1 MKTKAILISLIG
13 VLAITT
19 TVFQACKKTEENTN
33 QPPTCKITSP
43 LNGQEITK
51 GESVTISV
59 EANDSDGTITEVRFS
74 IDGVGK
80 GSDSS
85 YPYNY
90 NWNTDNED
98 IGNHTLKA
106 TSVDNGG
113 TVTTDEID
121 IFMTEGGSTGTF
133 TDPRDDQT
141 YTTIDIGS
149 QTWFAENLNYNT
161 GDGNNNS
168 WCFGGWPECCDIYG
182 RLYTWEAARSACPE
196 GWHLPSDD
204 EWTTL
209 IDFLGGEDVAGGK
222 LKSETGWFLNGN
234 GTNSVLFTALPGG
247 WRSDDPPWN
256 TFAEKGR
263 KGFWWSATD
272 TTVYSATRA
281 WYRGMYYGNGIVGR
295 NDGNKEFGF
304 SVRCVKD

>member
-19 TVFQACKKTEENTN
+19 TVFQACKKTEENIN
-33 QPPTCKITSP
+33 QPPTS
-43 LNGQEITK
+43 
-51 GESVTISV
+51 
-59 EANDSDGTITEVRFS
+59 
-74 IDGVGK
+74 
-80 GSDSS
+80 
-85 YPYNY
+85 
-90 NWNTDNED
+90 
-98 IGNHTLKA
+98 
-106 TSVDNGG
+106 
-113 TVTTDEID
+113 
-121 IFMTEGGSTGTF
+121 GTF
-133 TDPRDDQT
+133 TDPRDGQT
-141 YTTIDIGS
+141 YETREIGPFYPPGET

-168 WCFGGWPECCDIYG
+168 WCYGGWPECCDIYG
-182 RLYTWEAARSACPE
+182 RLYTWEAATSACPD

-263 KGFWWSATD
+263 KGFWWSATE
-272 TTVYSATRA
+272 YSSQYFATRA

>member
-149 QTWFAENLNYNT
+149 QTWFAVNLNYNT
-161 GDGNNNS
+161 GNS
-168 WCFGGWPECCDIYG
+168 WCYDNNGSNCDIYG
-182 RLYTWEAARSACPE
+182 RLYTWEAATSACPD

-222 LKSETGWFLNGN
+222 MKETGTTHWNSPNTGA
-234 GTNSVLFTALPGG
+234 TNSSGFTALPGG
-247 WRSDDPPWN
+247 YRSTN
-256 TFAEKGR
+256 G
-263 KGFWWSATD
+263 GFYDRGSFGIWWSATEYSSASAWDRKLGYD
-272 TTVYSATRA
+272 TDGVDRD
-281 WYRGMYYGNGIVGR
+281 GR
-295 NDGNKEFGF
+295 SKEDGF
-304 SVRCVKD
+304 SVRCVRD

>member
-80 GSDSS
+80 GSASS

-168 WCFGGWPECCDIYG
+168 WCYDNNGSNCDIYG
-182 RLYTWEAARSACPE
+182 RLYTWEAATSACPD

-222 LKSETGWFLNGN
+222 MKETGTTHWNSPNTGA
-234 GTNSVLFTALPGG
+234 TNSSGFTALPGG
-247 WRSDDPPWN
+247 YRN
-256 TFAEKGR
+256 TSGGFYGKGYD
-263 KGFWWSATD
+263 GYWWSATG
-272 TTVYSATRA
+272 YSSTDA
-281 WYRGMYYGNGIVGR
+281 WSRRLYYD
-295 NDGNKEFGF
+295 NDGVARLTYSKEDGF
-304 SVRCVKD
+304 SVRCVRD

>member
-161 GDGNNNS
+161 GDS
-168 WCFGGWPECCDIYG
+168 WCYDNNGSNCDIYG
-182 RLYTWEAARSACPE
+182 RLYTWEAATSACPD

-209 IDFLGGEDVAGGK
+209 TDFLGGEDVAGGK
-222 LKSETGWFLNGN
+222 MKETGTTHWNSPNTGA
-234 GTNSVLFTALPGG
+234 TNSSGFTALPGG
-247 WRSDDPPWN
+247 YRSPDGSFGNEGD
-256 TFAEKGR
+256 TGR
-263 KGFWWSATD
+263 WWSATED
-272 TTVYSATRA
+272 HSLPNAWNRLLNYNFDGVYRTSSNRE
-281 WYRGMYYGNGIVGR
+281 Y
-295 NDGNKEFGF
+295 GF
-304 SVRCVKD
+304 SVRCVKELIKD

>member
-1 MKTKAILISLIG
+1 MKPKAILISLIG

-133 TDPRDDQT
+133 TDPRDGQT

-168 WCFGGWPECCDIYG
+168 WCYDNNGSNCDIYG
-182 RLYTWEAARSACPE
+182 RLYTWEAATSACPD
-196 GWHLPSDD
+196 GWHLPNDI

-222 LKSETGWFLNGN
+222 MKETGTTHWNSPNTGA
-234 GTNSVLFTALPGG
+234 TNSSGFTALPGG
-247 WRSDDPPWN
+247 YRSTIGMFFKEGND
-256 TFAEKGR
+256 GS
-263 KGFWWSATD
+263 WWSATE
-272 TTVYSATRA
+272 YSSTSA
-281 WYRGMYYGNGIVGR
+281 WYRCLRCNRDEVNRFNYG
-295 NDGNKEFGF
+295 KEGGF
-304 SVRCVKD
+304 SVRCVRD

>member
-168 WCFGGWPECCDIYG
+168 WCYDNNGSNCDIYG
-182 RLYTWEAARSACPE
+182 RLYTWEAATSACPD

-222 LKSETGWFLNGN
+222 MKETGTTHWNSPNTGA
-234 GTNSVLFTALPGG
+234 TNSSGFTALPGG
-247 WRSDDPPWN
+247 YRN
-256 TFAEKGR
+256 TSGGFYDKGYD
-263 KGFWWSATD
+263 GYWWSATE
-272 TTVYSATRA
+272 YSSTNA
-281 WYRGMYYGNGIVGR
+281 WNRKLNYNNDKVNR
-295 NDGNKEFGF
+295 NNNNKENGF
-304 SVRCVKD
+304 SVRFVRD

>member
-168 WCFGGWPECCDIYG
+168 WCYDNNGSNCDIYG
-182 RLYTWEAARSACPE
+182 RLYTWEAATSACPD

-222 LKSETGWFLNGN
+222 MKETGTTHWNSPNAGA
-234 GTNSVLFTALPGG
+234 TNSSGFTALPGG
-247 WRSDDPPWN
+247 YRSTN
-256 TFAEKGR
+256 G
-263 KGFWWSATD
+263 GFYDRGSFGIWWSATE
-272 TTVYSATRA
+272 YSSTFRLQSL
-281 WYRGMYYGNGIVGR
+281 WKNYMG
-295 NDGNKEFGF
+295 
-304 SVRCVKD
+304 

>member
-80 GSDSS
+80 GSASS

-149 QTWFAENLNYNT
+149 QTWFAVNLNYNT
-161 GDGNNNS
+161 GNS
-168 WCFGGWPECCDIYG
+168 WCYDNNGSNCDIYG
-182 RLYTWEAARSACPE
+182 RLYTWEAATSACPD

-222 LKSETGWFLNGN
+222 MKETGTTHWNSPNTGA
-234 GTNSVLFTALPGG
+234 TNSSGFTALPGG
-247 WRSDDPPWN
+247 YRN
-256 TFAEKGR
+256 TNGGFSSKGGR
-263 KGFWWSATD
+263 GGWWSATEYRA
-272 TTVYSATRA
+272 TSAWHRKLNYSHDSVNRFN
-281 WYRGMYYGNGIVGR
+281 YY
-295 NDGNKEFGF
+295 KEGGF
-304 SVRCVKD
+304 SVRFVRD

>member
-149 QTWFAENLNYNT
+149 QTWFAVNLNYNT
-161 GDGNNNS
+161 GNS
-168 WCFGGWPECCDIYG
+168 WCYDNNGSNCDIYG
-182 RLYTWEAARSACPE
+182 RLYTWEAATSACPD
-196 GWHLPSDD
+196 GWHLPNDI

-222 LKSETGWFLNGN
+222 MKETGTTHWNSPNTGA
-234 GTNSVLFTALPGG
+234 TNSSGFTALPGG
-247 WRSDDPPWN
+247 YRSPNGNFYD
-256 TFAEKGR
+256 KGR
-263 KGFWWSATD
+263 YGYWWSATE
-272 TTVYSATRA
+272 YSSTDA
-281 WYRGMYYGNGIVGR
+281 WSRVLYYYYDEVHRYGSS
-295 NDGNKEFGF
+295 KEYGF
-304 SVRCVKD
+304 SVRCVRD